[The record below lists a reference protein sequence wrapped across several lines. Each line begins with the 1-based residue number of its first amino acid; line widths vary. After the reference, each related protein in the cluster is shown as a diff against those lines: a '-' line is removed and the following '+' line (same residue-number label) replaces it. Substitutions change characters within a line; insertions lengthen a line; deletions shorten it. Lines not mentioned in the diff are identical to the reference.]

1 MFPMADLEKT
11 ANVNSGPAPPQ
22 KKKKN
27 HSTFY
32 KYLHNIGSVMYF
44 TSCHL

>member
-22 KKKKN
+22 KKKKITV
-27 HSTFY
+27 H
-32 KYLHNIGSVMYF
+32 F
-44 TSCHL
+44 TSICIT